1 MFSFVHFNR
10 KYLPDVVVVVVV
22 VVVVEMVVVV
32 VFVVVLVVVK
42 NLGRGRRKYRQ
53 VEFHLTT
60 GY

>member
-1 MFSFVHFNR
+1 MFSFVNFNR
-10 KYLPDVVVVVVV
+10 KYLPDVFVVVV